1 MDWDMLQKTC
11 LAFQVIYESNPF
23 EYSTLCVVTNS
34 DQHWIFGSK
43 IPLNAGPPAFGK
55 LWSVGFYLGPGKV
68 MIQSSR
74 PSSTFSTAGWR
85 HLGGGG
91 GEENLIIDWLT
102 DAVSWLQS
110 TQPSF
115 VVLFNSQLANFAPP
129 TPIVLLDTMW
139 SVQTILYSGSIFQMW
154 LLWYLLWI
162 QLQLTA
168 ISEVK
173 TQES

>member
-34 DQHWIFGSK
+34 DEHWIFGSK

-91 GEENLIIDWLT
+91 GQENLIIDWLT

-129 TPIVLLDTMW
+129 TPIVQPWHNVKCPNYFVQRIHNSNMVALVFALNTIAIDSYRW
-139 SVQTILYSGSIFQMW
+139 S
-154 LLWYLLWI
+154 
-162 QLQLTA
+162 
-168 ISEVK
+168 
-173 TQES
+173 